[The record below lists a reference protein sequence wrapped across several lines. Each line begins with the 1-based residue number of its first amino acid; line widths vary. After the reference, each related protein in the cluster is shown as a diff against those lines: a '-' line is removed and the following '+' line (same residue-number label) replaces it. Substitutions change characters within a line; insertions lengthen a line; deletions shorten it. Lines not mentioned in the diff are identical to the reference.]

1 MLYALMVLLAVGVS
15 WYTQDIPAMPVKQEL
30 VKEEANITEIGRFM
44 AYHSGRIYVAFV
56 DKTILEM
63 FWSQATGSD
72 HHYNNKMFIHNH
84 LPPGY
89 CRLLLGNGQYQMVP
103 VNHTPQP
110 YQRYVLAEKS
120 PLGIGDCT
128 IRVFS
133 IQ

>member
-1 MLYALMVLLAVGVS
+1 
-15 WYTQDIPAMPVKQEL
+15 MPVKQEL

-44 AYHSGRIYVAFV
+44 AYHSGRIYIAFV

-63 FWSQATGSD
+63 FWSQATGGD